1 MLYCIE
7 IVGIIVI
14 TFVIMSPI
22 QILRGTTDEENKCDG
37 VIRQSRMFRDIR
49 RRFSLLDTLHECD
62 GQTELTKLLKHIER
76 LHALRRAT

>member
-37 VIRQSRMFRDIR
+37 VIRQSKMFRDIR

-62 GQTELTKLLKHIER
+62 GQTERTKLLKHIER
-76 LHALRRAT
+76 LHALRRAA